1 MEQMGSSD
9 QYAKTERTKKN
20 QCSSVTSSTM
30 SMTLG
35 HARLKLQLWQE
46 ASI

>member
-20 QCSSVTSSTM
+20 QCFSVTSS
-30 SMTLG
+30 SLNMTLHHTG
-35 HARLKLQLWQE
+35 LNV
-46 ASI
+46 